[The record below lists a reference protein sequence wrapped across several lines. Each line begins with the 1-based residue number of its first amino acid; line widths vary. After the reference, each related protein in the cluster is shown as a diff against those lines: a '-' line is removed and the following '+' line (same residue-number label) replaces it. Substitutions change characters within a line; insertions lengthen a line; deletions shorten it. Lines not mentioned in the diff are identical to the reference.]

1 MPAQAPVRATWNRD
15 RIWRVATL
23 LLVGLAIHLLAP
35 RIVELPPCDIRLGQ
49 RMLCRRS
56 WTHRSTL
63 RGWKDP
69 CAVAC
74 RSGRS

>member
-1 MPAQAPVRATWNRD
+1 MPAQAPVRATWSRD

-35 RIVELPPCDIRLGQ
+35 QIAELPPCDIRLGQ
-49 RMLCRRS
+49 PVLCRRS
-56 WTHRSTL
+56 CAHPGLL
-63 RGWKDP
+63 RVWKDP
-69 CAVAC
+69 CAVTC